1 MWRMYRTRRRTNKYW
16 LHLADVDGCIGIG
29 RVELLQLV
37 EELGE
42 PEPEAIVAELDG
54 EVDDDH
60 DDSHPEKKKT
70 FLGVALKEKF

>member
-1 MWRMYRTRRRTNKYW
+1 
-16 LHLADVDGCIGIG
+16 
-29 RVELLQLV
+29 VELLQLV

-60 DDSHPEKKKT
+60 DDSHPEKIT
-70 FLGVALKEKF
+70 FLGVALKEKFQEIFTTGFLR